1 MIRERRIRES
11 SEPAGGERPGARAP
25 TRTQVVRSALLCVA
39 ALAAS
44 APHDALAQV
53 VDPAEAC
60 EAGRISNIFVDNRS
74 IYEINDDDPFRWVYR
89 LINALHVNTRAGFI
103 LRELL
108 FSEGD
113 CLDPLLLEESYRI
126 LESYG
131 FIGRADIYPVAQPD
145 GTYHVVVD
153 TQDRWT
159 TQFDLGVSFDQG
171 LQLDR
176 LNLTEANLLGR
187 GVRAEV
193 FAQRRREQRTQGFR
207 LQEPRLLGTRTD
219 ANLGWGRTRS
229 GNFVELGLN
238 YPFVGEVGRVAM
250 RQIYDRRD
258 RVFTYS
264 AADDPDFTNV
274 LLPYRDEW
282 AEISMAGRLGRPGNL
297 TLLGLGLTRE
307 RIVFRRFPD
316 ELEVVIDN
324 DFGNTMAATSQVQD
338 LISGQTRARST
349 TRVNLMI
356 GQRNLRFTRVLGLDA
371 LDGAQDLRLGTDL
384 GLTVGRSVGLFSA
397 EGVPSPD
404 DIFGRARLYAGHDL
418 GSSFVFA
425 AAAVEGR
432 RLRGEDNDWR
442 DVIGEIDLYSYL
454 RSERIPGQTLFLR
467 ASAAGG
473 WSMDSPF
480 QLTLGGRDAVRG
492 FAEEHSPG
500 GRRLLLTVEDRIFFS
515 WPWPDLIDL
524 GLTLFADAGR
534 VWSGDVPYGVDSG
547 WEAALGIGLRYSLPA
562 GSRRGGRIDL
572 AWPLGAPPHHGP
584 VFRFTLL
591 ELLGI
596 GPGVKDLQL
605 ERTRRTRTGPDF
617 LVTELG
623 R

>member
-39 ALAAS
+39 AIASS

-53 VDPAEAC
+53 GDPAEAC

-131 FIGRADIYPVAQPD
+131 VIGIADIYPVAQPD

-282 AEISMAGRLGRPGNL
+282 AEVSMAGRLGRPGNL

-307 RIVFRRFPD
+307 RIVFRRFPN
-316 ELEVVIDN
+316 ELEVAIDN

-356 GQRNLRFTRVLGLDA
+356 GQRNLRFERVLGLDA
-371 LDGAQDLRLGTDL
+371 LDGAPDLWLGTDL

-500 GRRLLLTVEDRIFFS
+500 ARRLLLTVEDRIFFS

-572 AWPLGAPPHHGP
+572 AWPLGAPPNHGP